1 MNRAIFFD
9 SPFLLGFE
17 RTRSLVERAAKAAAE
32 SYPPYNV
39 EESGP
44 GRLRIT
50 LAVAGFS
57 PAQLQVTTEDNQLVV
72 AGKRET
78 EAKTVDEE
86 RAYLHRGIAARGFV
100 RSFVLADGMEVEGA
114 VLEHGLLHIDL
125 LQKEPERVVKRIPIQ
140 SAG

>member
-39 EESGP
+39 EDAGP

-50 LAVAGFS
+50 LAVAGFT

-78 EAKTVDEE
+78 EAKAEDEE

-125 LQKEPERVVKRIPIQ
+125 LQREPEKLVKRIPIR
-140 SAG
+140 SAE